1 MNVGPSPFISFS
13 RKNLSLSR
21 LAEAGASP
29 ACLCVMED
37 GNMSRTTTNG
47 TALFLLL
54 VHSPKMKK
62 KKKQLHQRDRKIM
75 LDECNGG
82 KKTWKTRSPP
92 QASSC
97 FVRKAILGFIE
108 ESNYCSQLRIRED
121 CLLASRYLFL
131 SLIFSAQKE
140 DLLRAGT
147 GLNFVSFKLPWVVDG
162 KLGPCLVSLCKIS
175 AELCKPLLN
184 HQVIT
189 RKELFDLLT
198 NPSNIAKL

>member
-13 RKNLSLSR
+13 RKNLSLAIGWSWS
-21 LAEAGASP
+21 LS
-29 ACLCVMED
+29 CLLMRYGRWKYEPDHNQRHCPLSSARPLTKDEEE
-37 GNMSRTTTNG
+37 
-47 TALFLLL
+47 
-54 VHSPKMKK
+54 
-62 KKKQLHQRDRKIM
+62 KKQLHQRDRKIM

-147 GLNFVSFKLPWVVDG
+147 GLKFVSFKLPWLVDG

>member
-1 MNVGPSPFISFS
+1 MTKYERRTQSFHIFLQ
-13 RKNLSLSR
+13 KEPLSR
-21 LAEAGASP
+21 DWLKLEPLLLAYALWKMEIWAGP
-29 ACLCVMED
+29 QP
-37 GNMSRTTTNG
+37 
-47 TALFLLL
+47 TALPSFFCSST
-54 VHSPKMKK
+54 HQRWRRR
-62 KKKQLHQRDRKIM
+62 KKQLHQRDRKIM

-82 KKTWKTRSPP
+82 KKTWKTIPP

-147 GLNFVSFKLPWVVDG
+147 GLKFVSFKLPWLVDG

-189 RKELFDLLT
+189 RKSFL
-198 NPSNIAKL
+198 IY